1 MSPHAQP
8 LTPRVSL
15 MPSVDFR
22 LYLVTDRRQTGGRP
36 LVPLLSQAID
46 AGVSAVQL
54 RERDLGTRALL
65 TLAQEVHTLTRE
77 RGAKLFIN
85 DRVDLV
91 NVVEAAGVHLRAS
104 SLPVAA
110 ARRILGPERL
120 IGVSTHS
127 ADEAVRA
134 EADGAD
140 FAVLGPIYDT
150 PSKRGYGPPI
160 GIGTLE
166 DACRRCGIPVFAIGG
181 ITPPRAS
188 EVRRAGAF
196 GVAVISAV
204 LGAEDVGDAVRRL
217 ASAVTSPV

>member
-1 MSPHAQP
+1 
-8 LTPRVSL
+8 

-22 LYLVTDRRQTGGRP
+22 LYLVTDRLCTGGRP
-36 LVPLLSQAID
+36 LVPLLHQAID

-54 RERDLGTRALL
+54 RERDLDTRALL
-65 TLAQEVHTLTRE
+65 GLAQEIQMLARE
-77 RGAKLFIN
+77 RRAKLLIN
-85 DRVDLV
+85 DRIDLV
-91 NVVEAAGVHLRAS
+91 CAVGAAGVHLRAS

-110 ARRILGPERL
+110 ARRILGPDRL

-127 ADEAVRA
+127 ADEVARA

-150 PSKRGYGPPI
+150 PSKREYGPPI

-166 DACRRCGIPVFAIGG
+166 EACRRCRIPIFAIGG

-204 LGAEDVGDAVRRL
+204 LAAEDVSDAVRRL
-217 ASAVTSPV
+217 MSAVTSSA

>member
-1 MSPHAQP
+1 MA
-8 LTPRVSL
+8 
-15 MPSVDFR
+15 SVDFR
-22 LYLVTDRRQTGGRP
+22 LYLVTDHLQTGGRP

-65 TLAQEVHTLTRE
+65 ALAQEVHALTRE

-127 ADEAVRA
+127 ADEAARA

-166 DACRRCGIPVFAIGG
+166 DACRRCRIPVFAIGG
-181 ITPPRAS
+181 ITPLRAS

-196 GVAVISAV
+196 GVAVVSAV
-204 LGAEDVGDAVRRL
+204 LGAEDVSDAVRRL
-217 ASAVTSPV
+217 VSAVTSSV

>member
-1 MSPHAQP
+1 
-8 LTPRVSL
+8 
-15 MPSVDFR
+15 
-22 LYLVTDRRQTGGRP
+22 
-36 LVPLLSQAID
+36 
-46 AGVSAVQL
+46 
-54 RERDLGTRALL
+54 
-65 TLAQEVHTLTRE
+65 
-77 RGAKLFIN
+77 
-85 DRVDLV
+85 
-91 NVVEAAGVHLRAS
+91 VHLRAS
-104 SLPVAA
+104 SLPVPA
-110 ARRILGPERL
+110 ARRILGPDRL

-127 ADEAVRA
+127 ADEAARA

-166 DACRRCGIPVFAIGG
+166 DACRRCRIPIFAIGG

-204 LGAEDVGDAVRRL
+204 LAAEDIGDAVRRL
-217 ASAVTSPV
+217 VNAVTSPA

>member
-1 MSPHAQP
+1 
-8 LTPRVSL
+8 

-22 LYLVTDRRQTGGRP
+22 LYLLTDRLQTGGRP

-65 TLAQEVHTLTRE
+65 ALAQEVHTLTRE

-166 DACRRCGIPVFAIGG
+166 DACRRCRIPVFAIGG

-217 ASAVTSPV
+217 ANAVTSSV